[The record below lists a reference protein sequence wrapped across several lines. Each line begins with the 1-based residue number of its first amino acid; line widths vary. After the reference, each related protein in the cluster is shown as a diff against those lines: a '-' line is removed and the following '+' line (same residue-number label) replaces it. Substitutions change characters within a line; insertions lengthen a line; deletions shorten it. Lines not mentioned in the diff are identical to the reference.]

1 MVLIITSFENM
12 KSFYEEY
19 KNNPKGL
26 FLKYRDL
33 IKRFD
38 MWLLMNYDL
47 RYSWWEKVYKK
58 FLKELSKMG
67 GFFPKEILEIAVKR
81 KPKIARGMFA
91 LTLYNQ
97 FLLEYLIE
105 CCKKYETEEGEED
118 GWKKKKKG

>member
-1 MVLIITSFENM
+1 MVLIITSFKNM

-33 IKRFD
+33 TKRFD
-38 MWLLMNYDL
+38 MWLLMNYNL
-47 RYSWWEKVYKK
+47 RYSWWERVYKK
-58 FLKELSKMG
+58 FLKELNKILPPG
-67 GFFPKEILEIAVKR
+67 PIGECILELILERAIER
-81 KPKIARGMFA
+81 KPKIAKGMFA

-105 CCKKYETEEGEED
+105 CCKKYKTEEGEED
-118 GWKKKKKG
+118 ER